1 MCCCMLDCIRGDSA
15 IKSSWDIV
23 PPPPPGFV
31 FGGTELGFMFAE
43 LVISYTSS
51 MAFPVTVFG
60 VLGPDD
66 KFECFVDDVGDAN
79 LYGLNGAATVCC

>member
-1 MCCCMLDCIRGDSA
+1 ML
-15 IKSSWDIV
+15 
-23 PPPPPGFV
+23 PPPAFV
-31 FGGTELGFMFAE
+31 LLFGGTELGFMFAE

-51 MAFPVTVFG
+51 IAFPVTVFG

-79 LYGLNGAATVCC
+79 LYGLNGAALDCC